1 MLNDPKALLNALK
14 TYGDKITKITR
25 TQIEKVKSMIA
36 DPVNNLENILNSSKA
51 AAGLLTW
58 VKATVNLYDV
68 NKKVEPL
75 KAKLD

>member
-1 MLNDPKALLNALK
+1 MLNNPAALK
-14 TYGDKITKITR
+14 EALRTYGDKITKITR
-25 TQIEKVKSMIA
+25 SQIEKVKSMIA
-36 DPVNNLENILNSSKA
+36 DPANNLDNILNSSKA

-75 KAKLD
+75 KAKLE

>member
-14 TYGDKITKITR
+14 NYGDKISKITR

-75 KAKLD
+75 KAKLE